1 MANPLDCKP
10 NAKRFDSRN
19 FFFSVLPSQHLSRLH
34 VWTERTEIVAHVNSL
49 VHRSKGLTAFGM
61 ETRRDSPYWWQNNQW
76 EMLKLNCGIFTT
88 NNTTT
93 TTTTAATTTTTTTTS
108 RVLNMSSVFM
118 IYSHG
123 TLIGYSFRKSLYAHA
138 ALSVITTSSV

>member
-1 MANPLDCKP
+1 
-10 NAKRFDSRN
+10 
-19 FFFSVLPSQHLSRLH
+19 
-34 VWTERTEIVAHVNSL
+34 
-49 VHRSKGLTAFGM
+49 M
-61 ETRRDSPYWWQNNQW
+61 ETRRDSEYWWQSNQW

-93 TTTTAATTTTTTTTS
+93 TTTTTTTTATTTTTTTTS
-108 RVLNMSSVFM
+108 LVLNMSSVFM